1 MRIKTM
7 LMKWLTNWQVSLVAA
22 VLLTNSLVSPVMAQ
36 TGNQSDITGPILS
49 TSDFAGQTLPITTT
63 VTVTGFQGGEPAQIS
78 VNQAAAS
85 VNTQLADNNLTS
97 PTGTPIPA
105 AVQELLLSILTGDAQ
120 AGNNI
125 NAVTAALYSAP
136 GAPPLNVIQDLLASL
151 EKLTKDKKVVPAKLL
166 AAVQAYNAMILASN
180 EEFLGNPPAELRA
193 IQASLAKLVGL
204 TIS

>member
-1 MRIKTM
+1 M

-49 TSDFAGQTLPITTT
+49 TSDFAGQTIPTTT
-63 VTVTGFQGGEPAQIS
+63 VTGLGFQGGEPAQIS
-78 VNQAAAS
+78 VNQTAGS
-85 VNTQLADNNLTS
+85 VNAQLADNNLTS
-97 PTGTPIPA
+97 PTGTPIPPA
-105 AVQELLLSILTGDAQ
+105 IQELLLGILTGDAQ

-125 NAVTAALYSAP
+125 NAVTAALTTAP
-136 GAPPLNVIQDLLASL
+136 GAPPLNVIQDLLNRL
-151 EKLTKDKKVVPAKLL
+151 EGLTSDNTVNPVNLL

-180 EEFLGNPPAELRA
+180 EAFLANPPAELRA
-193 IQASLAKLVGL
+193 IQVFLAALVEA

>member
-1 MRIKTM
+1 M

-49 TSDFAGQTLPITTT
+49 TGDFAGQTIPITTT
-63 VTVTGFQGGEPAQIS
+63 VTGLGFQGGEPVQIA

-85 VNTQLADNNLTS
+85 VNALLASNNLTS
-97 PTGTPIPA
+97 PTGIPIPA
-105 AVQELLLSILTGDAQ
+105 AVQQLLLSILTGDAQ

-151 EKLTKDKKVVPAKLL
+151 EKLTRDDKVVPAKLL
-166 AAVQAYNAMILASN
+166 AAVRAYNAMILASN
-180 EEFLGNPPAELRA
+180 EEFLRNPPAELRA
-193 IQASLAKLVGL
+193 IQAFLAKLVQP

>member
-1 MRIKTM
+1 M

-36 TGNQSDITGPILS
+36 TGNQSDATGAILS
-49 TSDFAGQTLPITTT
+49 TGDFAGQTFPSTR
-63 VTVTGFQGGEPAQIS
+63 TVTGFQGGEPAQIA

-85 VNTQLADNNLTS
+85 LNIQLADNNLTS
-97 PTGTPIPA
+97 PTGIPIPPA
-105 AVQELLLSILTGDAQ
+105 IQQLLLSILTGDAQ

-151 EKLTKDKKVVPAKLL
+151 EKLTRDDKVVPAKLL
-166 AAVQAYNAMILASN
+166 AAVLAYNAMILASN
-180 EEFLGNPPAELRA
+180 EEFLRNPPAELRA
-193 IQASLAKLVGL
+193 IQASLAKLVQP

>member
-1 MRIKTM
+1 M

-22 VLLTNSLVSPVMAQ
+22 VLLTNALVSPVMAQ
-36 TGNQSDITGPILS
+36 TGNQSDATGPILS

-85 VNTQLADNNLTS
+85 VNTLLADNNLTS

-105 AVQELLLSILTGDAQ
+105 AVQQSLLSILTTDAQ

-151 EKLTKDKKVVPAKLL
+151 EKLTRDDKVVPAKLL
-166 AAVQAYNAMILASN
+166 AAVLAYNAMILASN
-180 EEFLGNPPAELRA
+180 EEFLRNPPAELRA
-193 IQASLAKLVGL
+193 IQASLAKLVQP

>member
-1 MRIKTM
+1 M

-22 VLLTNSLVSPVMAQ
+22 VLLTNALVSPVMAQ
-36 TGNQSDITGPILS
+36 TGNQSDVTGPILS
-49 TSDFAGQTLPITTT
+49 TGDFAGQTIPITTT
-63 VTVTGFQGGEPAQIS
+63 VTGLGFQGGEPAQIS

-97 PTGTPIPA
+97 PTGSPIPPA
-105 AVQELLLSILTGDAQ
+105 IQQSILSILTGDAQ

-125 NAVTAALYSAP
+125 NAVTAALYTAP

-151 EKLTKDKKVVPAKLL
+151 EGLTNDEKVVPAKLL
-166 AAVQAYNAMILASN
+166 AAVLAYNAMILASN
-180 EEFLGNPPAELRA
+180 EEFLRNPPAELRA
-193 IQASLAKLVGL
+193 IQASLAKLVQP

>member
-1 MRIKTM
+1 M

-36 TGNQSDITGPILS
+36 TGNQSDITGPVLS
-49 TSDFAGQTLPITTT
+49 TSDFAGQTIPTTT

-97 PTGTPIPA
+97 PTGTPIPP
-105 AVQELLLSILTGDAQ
+105 AVQESILSILTGDAQ

-125 NAVTAALYSAP
+125 NALAAPFS
-136 GAPPLNVIQDLLASL
+136 GAPPDLIQDLLNRL
-151 EKLTKDKKVVPAKLL
+151 EGLTLGNTVNPVNLL

-180 EEFLGNPPAELRA
+180 EAFLANPPAELRA
-193 IQASLAKLVGL
+193 IQVFLAALVGA
-204 TIS
+204 TR

>member
-1 MRIKTM
+1 M

-22 VLLTNSLVSPVMAQ
+22 VLLTNALVSPVMAQ

-49 TSDFAGQTLPITTT
+49 TGDFAGQTIPITTT
-63 VTVTGFQGGEPAQIS
+63 VTGLGFQGGEPAQIS

-105 AVQELLLSILTGDAQ
+105 AIQELLLSILTGDAQ

-125 NAVTAALYSAP
+125 NAVIAGLYSAP
-136 GAPPLNVIQDLLASL
+136 GAPPLNVIQDLLDSL
-151 EKLTKDKKVVPAKLL
+151 EGLTRDEKVVPAKLL

-180 EEFLGNPPAELRA
+180 EEFLRNPPAELRA
-193 IQASLAKLVGL
+193 IQAFLAKLVQP

>member
-1 MRIKTM
+1 M

-49 TSDFAGQTLPITTT
+49 TSDFAGQTIPITTT
-63 VTVTGFQGGEPAQIS
+63 VTGLGFQGGEPVQIA

-85 VNTQLADNNLTS
+85 VNALLASNNLTS
-97 PTGTPIPA
+97 PTGIPIPA
-105 AVQELLLSILTGDAQ
+105 AVQQLLLSILTGDAQ

-125 NAVTAALYSAP
+125 NAVIAALYSAP
-136 GAPPLNVIQDLLASL
+136 GAPPLNVIEDLLASL
-151 EKLTKDKKVVPAKLL
+151 ERLTRDEKVVPAKLL

-180 EEFLGNPPAELRA
+180 EEFLRNPPAELRA
-193 IQASLAKLVGL
+193 IQASLVKLVGL

>member
-1 MRIKTM
+1 M

-49 TSDFAGQTLPITTT
+49 TSDFAGQTIPITTT
-63 VTVTGFQGGEPAQIS
+63 VTGLGFQGGEPVQIA

-85 VNTQLADNNLTS
+85 VNALLASNNLTS

-125 NAVTAALYSAP
+125 NAVIAALYSAP
-136 GAPPLNVIQDLLASL
+136 GTAPLNVIEDLLASL
-151 EKLTKDKKVVPAKLL
+151 ERLTRDEKVVPAKLL
-166 AAVQAYNAMILASN
+166 AAVLAYNAMILASN
-180 EEFLGNPPAELRA
+180 EDFLRNPPAELRA
-193 IQASLAKLVGL
+193 IQASLVKLVGL

>member
-1 MRIKTM
+1 M

-36 TGNQSDITGPILS
+36 TGNQSDATGPILS
-49 TSDFAGQTLPITTT
+49 TGDFAGQTFPIPFVRTE
-63 VTVTGFQGGEPAQIS
+63 FQGGEPAQIA

-85 VNTQLADNNLTS
+85 LNTQLADNNLTS

-105 AVQELLLSILTGDAQ
+105 AVQQSLLSILTGDAQ

-125 NAVTAALYSAP
+125 NAVIAALYSAP

-151 EKLTKDKKVVPAKLL
+151 EKLTKEERVVPAKLQ
-166 AAVQAYNAMILASN
+166 AAVRAYNAMILASN
-180 EEFLGNPPAELRA
+180 EEFLRNPPAELRA
-193 IQASLAKLVGL
+193 IQAFLAKLVQP

>member
-1 MRIKTM
+1 M

-36 TGNQSDITGPILS
+36 TGNQSDITGPVLS
-49 TSDFAGQTLPITTT
+49 TSDFAGQTIPTTT

-97 PTGTPIPA
+97 PTGTPIPPA
-105 AVQELLLSILTGDAQ
+105 IQELLLGILTGDAQ

-125 NAVTAALYSAP
+125 NAVIAALSTVP
-136 GAPPLNVIQDLLASL
+136 GAPLDIIEDLLNRL
-151 EKLTKDKKVVPAKLL
+151 EGLTSDNTVNPVKLL

-180 EEFLGNPPAELRA
+180 EAFLSNIPADIRA
-193 IQASLAKLVGL
+193 FGVSLAALVEA
-204 TIS
+204 TR